1 MMLNE
6 NKGANLGS
14 DLYSASGN
22 SLEERIPLT
31 VFRAFPVSGSCL
43 RKSGENPISQKPLKW
58 Y

>member
-6 NKGANLGS
+6 NKGTNLGY

-22 SLEERIPLT
+22 SLKESVLLT

-43 RKSGENPISQKPLKW
+43 RKSGENPISQKPLKC

>member
-6 NKGANLGS
+6 NKGTNLAY

-22 SLEERIPLT
+22 SLEERVLLT
-31 VFRAFPVSGSCL
+31 VFRAFPVSGSCP
-43 RKSGENPISQKPLKW
+43 RRSGENPISQKPLKC

>member
-6 NKGANLGS
+6 NKGTDLSS

-22 SLEERIPLT
+22 TLEERVPLT